1 MHEIMNDI
9 VNHHYFRQMILWVVL
24 GLGVGIAA
32 KLLLP
37 SSENMGWIRTIL
49 LGLAGCLLGN
59 YLAPKIFSWPA
70 YATFSW
76 QGIAIGIVSALL
88 LVLVNRIVTK
98 S

>member
-1 MHEIMNDI
+1 MNIDAI
-9 VNHHYFRQMILWVVL
+9 INHHYFHQIVLWTAL

-32 KLLLP
+32 KLLIP
-37 SSENMGWIRTIL
+37 GSEHMGWIRTII

-59 YLAPKIFSWPA
+59 YLAPRFFSVPS

-76 QGIAIGIVSALL
+76 QGIAVGVVGAVI
-88 LVLVNRIVTK
+88 LVAINRIVTK

>member
-1 MHEIMNDI
+1 MTIDTILH
-9 VNHHYFRQMILWVVL
+9 HHYFQQIVLWTAL

-32 KLLLP
+32 KLILP
-37 SSENMGWIRTIL
+37 GSENMGWIRTIL
-49 LGLAGCLLGN
+49 LGLAGCVLGN
-59 YLAPKIFSWPA
+59 YLAPRIFSWPA

-76 QGIAIGIVSALL
+76 QGIAIGVAGAMI